1 MPSSTSTGRGGL
13 DTVELVHASGATAT
27 VYLWGAT
34 LTSYC
39 TAQREEMIFVSPGAV
54 FDGTQPI
61 RGGVPVVFPQF
72 GRPDQRLPMHGFA
85 RTSMWSVDSI
95 VDASEETSLLLSL
108 SESAATL
115 ELWPHRFRLEL
126 RVRLSAASLTMSLV
140 ATNTGAAPFDF
151 QALLH
156 PYFRVEDVTG
166 VVVRGLAGRSYVDK
180 VDGGSLKILQ
190 AQDLTLP
197 SFTDRVHVGP
207 TDQRG
212 AEKDVLI
219 LSRGPSRLGCLSPQ
233 PLRAV
238 AATTNSARLMGEAVP
253 CDVVVWNP
261 HAAASPPDLPP
272 PAYRHFVCVEPGLV
286 AAHHAL
292 PAGGQALIGQKIVP
306 AG

>member
-1 MPSSTSTGRGGL
+1 MPSSTSKGRGGL

-39 TAQREEMIFVSPGAV
+39 TAQREEIIFVSPGAV

-85 RTSMWSVDSI
+85 RTSTWSVDSI
-95 VDASEETSLLLSL
+95 VDASEETRAPPSPRLSTPSLTDALRPPPHPPPSRDPGLLLSL

-115 ELWPHRFRLEL
+115 ELWPHPFRLEL
-126 RVRLSAASLTMSLV
+126 TVRLSAASLTMSLA
-140 ATNTGAAPFDF
+140 ATNTGPAPFDF

-180 VDGGSLKILQ
+180 VDPNLT
-190 AQDLTLP
+190 LTLP
-197 SFTDRVHVGP
+197 
-207 TDQRG
+207 
-212 AEKDVLI
+212 
-219 LSRGPSRLGCLSPQ
+219 
-233 PLRAV
+233 
-238 AATTNSARLMGEAVP
+238 
-253 CDVVVWNP
+253 
-261 HAAASPPDLPP
+261 
-272 PAYRHFVCVEPGLV
+272 
-286 AAHHAL
+286 
-292 PAGGQALIGQKIVP
+292 
-306 AG
+306 

>member
-1 MPSSTSTGRGGL
+1 MPSSTSKGRGGL
-13 DTVELVHASGATAT
+13 DTVELAHASGATAT

-85 RTSMWSVDSI
+85 RTSTWSVDSI
-95 VDASEETSLLLSL
+95 VDASEETRAPRLSTLARRAAPRTPPPSRDPGLLLSL

-126 RVRLSAASLTMSLV
+126 TVRLSAASLTMSLA
-140 ATNTGAAPFDF
+140 ATTTGPAPFDF

-156 PYFRVEDVTG
+156 PYFRVEDVTR

-180 VDGGSLKILQ
+180 VDPNLT
-190 AQDLTLP
+190 LTLP
-197 SFTDRVHVGP
+197 
-207 TDQRG
+207 
-212 AEKDVLI
+212 
-219 LSRGPSRLGCLSPQ
+219 
-233 PLRAV
+233 
-238 AATTNSARLMGEAVP
+238 
-253 CDVVVWNP
+253 
-261 HAAASPPDLPP
+261 
-272 PAYRHFVCVEPGLV
+272 
-286 AAHHAL
+286 
-292 PAGGQALIGQKIVP
+292 
-306 AG
+306 